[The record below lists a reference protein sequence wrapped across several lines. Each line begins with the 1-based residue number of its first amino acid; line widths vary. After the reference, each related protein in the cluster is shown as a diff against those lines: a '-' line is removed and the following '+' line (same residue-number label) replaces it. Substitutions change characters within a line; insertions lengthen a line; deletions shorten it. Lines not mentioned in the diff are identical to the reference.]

1 MLHRALRRAM
11 TTTRSYQSSAIP
23 SPIKLR
29 NPELWQSL
37 GFLNGVWTKGGAT
50 SSFSVSN
57 PSTGQKIGEL
67 PEMGVQEVRE
77 AVGHAEQASAAWAA
91 RGEYERHAVLMKL
104 FKLLQ
109 ENHED
114 LARIITV
121 ENGKPLTDA
130 RGEVTYGTSFIEWFA
145 NEAIRN
151 YGETVPSGI
160 KGVQNIVIR
169 QPIGVC
175 GIITPWNFPHAMVTR
190 KLGAALAAG
199 CTVVMKAPPET
210 PFSVLAIV
218 ELARQAGVPDGVINV
233 VLTDKHVAAVG
244 KEMCENETVKKISFT
259 GSTRVG
265 KILMAQSSSTLK
277 KLSMELGGNAPFIV
291 FDDADLD
298 KAVLGVVASK
308 FRLSGQTCVC
318 ANRIFVHAPIYDA
331 FAAKLAVAVRAFKVG
346 AGDGDGVTHGPLIH
360 AAAVDKVERHVQDAV
375 SKGAK
380 VLVGGSRGTGE
391 GHFFQPT
398 VLTDVEECEI
408 DKDETFG
415 PLAPLYRFHT
425 EEEVLKRANAPRVGL
440 AGYFFSESISR
451 VARVSAALEVGM
463 VGANTGVLSQASIPF
478 GGVKESGFGREGS
491 KHGMGEYQVMKLVA
505 IGGI

>member
-1 MLHRALRRAM
+1 MLRTAFRL
-11 TTTRSYQSSAIP
+11 TRTMARTYTSSAAP

-29 NPELWQSL
+29 NPELWQSA
-37 GFLNGVWTKGGAT
+37 GFLNGEWTKGLAAT
-50 SSFSVSN
+50 TFPISN
-57 PSTGQKIGEL
+57 PGNGKEIGTL
-67 PEMGVQEVRE
+67 PDQGVEDVKL
-77 AVGHAEQASAAWAA
+77 AVDNAHAAFASW
-91 RGEYERHAVLMKL
+91 GKTTEYERHAILMKL

-114 LARIITV
+114 LAQIITV
-121 ENGKPLTDA
+121 ENGKPIVDA

-151 YGETVPSGI
+151 YGETVPSAI

-175 GIITPWNFPHAMVTR
+175 GIITPWNFPHAMITR

-199 CTVVMKAPPET
+199 CTVVIKAPPET
-210 PFSVLAIV
+210 PYSVLAIV
-218 ELARQAGVPDGVINV
+218 ELARQAGIPAGVINV
-233 VLTDKHVAAVG
+233 VLTEANVAAVG
-244 KEMCENETVKKISFT
+244 KEMCENPLIHKISFT

-265 KILMAQSSSTLK
+265 KILMQQSSSTLK
-277 KLSMELGGNAPFIV
+277 KMSMELGGNAPFIV

-298 KAVLGVVASK
+298 KAVTGVVASK

-318 ANRIFVHAPIYDA
+318 ANRIFVQDSVYDA
-331 FAAKLAVAVRAFKVG
+331 FASKLAVAVRAFKVG
-346 AGDGDGVTHGPLIH
+346 EGVGEGITHGPLIH
-360 AAAVDKVERHVQDAV
+360 AAAVAKVKRHVEDAK
-375 SKGAK
+375 SKGAR
-380 VLVGGSRGTGE
+380 VLVGGE
-391 GHFFQPT
+391 AMEVAGHFFQPT
-398 VLTDVEECEI
+398 VLTDVTTCEI
-408 DKDETFG
+408 DDDETFG

-425 EEEVLKRANAPRVGL
+425 EEEVLERANAPRVGL

-491 KHGMGEYQVMKLVA
+491 RHGMAEYQSMKLVA